1 MSNNKLL
8 KIKVMRKLVLISA
21 LIISAFIST
30 VIASTSFVIST
41 SCGVDVIM
49 VYEDNQTAL
58 DLINDA
64 LILEEY
70 YCG

>member
-1 MSNNKLL
+1 
-8 KIKVMRKLVLISA
+8 MRKLVLISA

>member
-8 KIKVMRKLVLISA
+8 KIKIMRKLVLISA